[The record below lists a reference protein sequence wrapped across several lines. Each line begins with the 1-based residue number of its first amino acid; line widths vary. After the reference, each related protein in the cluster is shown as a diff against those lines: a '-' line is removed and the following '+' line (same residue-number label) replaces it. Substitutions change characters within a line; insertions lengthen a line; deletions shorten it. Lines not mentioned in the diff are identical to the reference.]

1 MKVGF
6 GPTERWHERE
16 DGVFFCPAC
25 GSERQYLHRQSRVWI
40 RIIVPVIPRQVL
52 EETFECRTCH
62 REFDEHVL
70 TSPPTSDLT
79 TRLQRVTRAASVL
92 AMLDGDPQNEAA
104 RTTAVD
110 VVRGVGLRHYS
121 ETDLDA
127 DLRSIDVSLIHEEAQ
142 QLTIDLDF
150 TGRERLVLDVGHVAI
165 AAGELSPA
173 NRAMID
179 ELGRSLE
186 LSPGVVHRLLAG
198 LTLDAASAAAFARNQ
213 GATRPANQT
222 EQPDVAVHDHSGGSG
237 DLPEAPAT
245 PDR

>member
-1 MKVGF
+1 MNFGF

-16 DGVFFCPAC
+16 GGVFFCPAC

-92 AMLDGDPQNEAA
+92 AMLDGDPHNASA

-110 VVRGVGLRHYS
+110 IVRGVGLRHYS

-127 DLRSIDVSLIHEEAQ
+127 DLRSIDVTLIHEEAQ

-173 NRAMID
+173 NRTMID

-186 LSPGVVHRLLAG
+186 LSPGVVHRLLAD
-198 LTLDAASAAAFARNQ
+198 LTHDAASAAAFAL
-213 GATRPANQT
+213 THDVD
-222 EQPDVAVHDHSGGSG
+222 EQAKS
-237 DLPEAPAT
+237 PE
-245 PDR
+245 